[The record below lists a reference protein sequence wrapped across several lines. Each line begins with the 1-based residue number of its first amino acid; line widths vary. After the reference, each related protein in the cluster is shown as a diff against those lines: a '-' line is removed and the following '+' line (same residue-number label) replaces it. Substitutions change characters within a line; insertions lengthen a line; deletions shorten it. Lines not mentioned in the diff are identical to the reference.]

1 MLDAR
6 YKDHY
11 FDTDKKEGARNL
23 LLNAVNEMASGISN
37 DGEHAD
43 ANTVDQPPKKKA
55 RSGTL
60 LDMYHEIIEENVFP
74 EHASTS
80 ETASQV
86 HVYLGEATIPR
97 AASPLEYW
105 KSNQARFPAL
115 ARVARKYL
123 SAPSNSVDSER
134 LFSAVAHVIDKKK
147 NRIDCKKAEM
157 LIFVQKNLPLT
168 LDL

>member
-6 YKDHY
+6 YKDRY

-23 LLNAVNEMASGISN
+23 LLKVVNEMVGGGDGQHGDASTDSG
-37 DGEHAD
+37 DP
-43 ANTVDQPPKKKA
+43 PPKKT
-55 RSGTL
+55 RPGTLL
-60 LDMYHEIIEENVFP
+60 LDMYQEIIEENVIS
-74 EHASTS
+74 EQASTS

-86 HVYLGEATIPR
+86 HAYLGEATIPR
-97 AASPLEYW
+97 NASPLEYW

-123 SAPSNSVDSER
+123 SAPSTSVDSER
-134 LFSAVAHVIDKKK
+134 LFSAVAHVIDEKR
-147 NRIDCKKAEM
+147 NRINCEKAEM
-157 LIFVQKNLPLT
+157 LIFVQKNLPFI